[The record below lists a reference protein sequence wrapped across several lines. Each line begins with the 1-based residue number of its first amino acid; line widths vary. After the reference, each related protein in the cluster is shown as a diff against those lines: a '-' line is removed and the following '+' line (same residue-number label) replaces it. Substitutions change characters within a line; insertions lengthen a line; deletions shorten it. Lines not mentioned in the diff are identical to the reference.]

1 MLLQSRDTQPL
12 FFYGKT
18 AAEESIDLLLK
29 KVEISLALIEK
40 NWN

>member
-1 MLLQSRDTQPL
+1 MPIIEQVNQVL
-12 FFYGKT
+12 FDGKP

-29 KVEISLALIEK
+29 QVEISLALIEK

>member
-12 FFYGKT
+12 FFDGKPV
-18 AAEESIDLLLK
+18 AEESIDLLLK
-29 KVEISLALIEK
+29 QVEISLALIEK